1 MNITLTA
8 AERQAERLTQI
19 AMHLADPAMHEC
31 ACAAVETLWPHEVDM
46 IEQARAT
53 MAALFL
59 KLALWHATGA
69 KP

>member
-46 IEQARAT
+46 IAQARAT
-53 MAALFL
+53 MAALLL
-59 KLALWHATGA
+59 KLDCWRVMG
-69 KP
+69 K